1 MCQYYSQVLSHTQRS
16 SAAGSRRVTAMG
28 GKGKFF
34 VGGNWKCNETV
45 AEVQQLVEEL
55 NAGTVPSDIEV
66 VVAPTYIHLALV
78 RTACEDIRLPAG
90 SYRRQG
96 TP

>member
-1 MCQYYSQVLSHTQRS
+1 
-16 SAAGSRRVTAMG
+16 MG

-45 AEVQQLVEEL
+45 AQVKQLVEEL

-78 RTACEDIRLPAG
+78 RGPMVPGKAVGERDAT
-90 SYRRQG
+90 
-96 TP
+96 

>member
-1 MCQYYSQVLSHTQRS
+1 
-16 SAAGSRRVTAMG
+16 MG

-45 AEVQQLVEEL
+45 AQVQQLVEEL

-78 RTACEDIRLPAG
+78 RRPPPPHPHMKVPFG
-90 SYRRQG
+90 SL
-96 TP
+96 